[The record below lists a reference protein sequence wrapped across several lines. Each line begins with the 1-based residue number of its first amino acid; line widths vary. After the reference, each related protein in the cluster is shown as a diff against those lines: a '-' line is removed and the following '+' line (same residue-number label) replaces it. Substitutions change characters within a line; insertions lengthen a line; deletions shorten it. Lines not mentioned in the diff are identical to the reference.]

1 MVSVNK
7 TTLTADQPRGNK
19 VKKKQP
25 IYLKNNE

>member
-19 VKKKQP
+19 VKKKTAD
-25 IYLKNNE
+25 LFEK